1 MLRQFDIHLPSKINT
16 QIHNAMKK
24 HNIMDEVNLI
34 RIGDFDVFTIGHDG
48 LPHIR
53 IANVFNKWQCSVID
67 PHRLDDGGDVLEEF
81 SE

>member
-1 MLRQFDIHLPSKINT
+1 MLSKFGVTLPAKVNT
-16 QIHNAMKK
+16 NIRNAMKR

-34 RIGDFDVFTIGHDG
+34 RMGDFDIFTIGHDG

-53 IANVFNKWQCSVID
+53 IANVSGKWRCKVIN

-81 SE
+81 NE